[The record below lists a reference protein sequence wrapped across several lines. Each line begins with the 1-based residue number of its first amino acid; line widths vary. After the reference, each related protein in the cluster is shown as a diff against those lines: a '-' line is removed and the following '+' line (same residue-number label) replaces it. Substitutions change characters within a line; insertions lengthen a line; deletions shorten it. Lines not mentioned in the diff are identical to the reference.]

1 MKINAK
7 LSLNP
12 FPLKFNRYRVMNT
25 ACWKQT
31 ISVYPIVNLMNLRR
45 RLYFLL
51 ALIIVVHLV
60 GSLGYFIIFGG
71 EPEFLDCLYMTVVSL
86 TTVGYGEIIEVTGN
100 DTAQIFTMLLI
111 TFGMGI
117 ILYGISSL
125 TALFLEGELS
135 GLLRKKRMA
144 KQIDKLDD
152 HYIVCG
158 GGETGSGVIAEL
170 CKNSE
175 TAVLIET
182 NADRI
187 ERCKTICELLFIQG
201 DATED
206 ENLIM
211 AGIDRA
217 AGIVI
222 SLPSDK
228 DTLYVTMTA
237 RMLNH
242 KLRIISRMSNPLLQ
256 PKLIKAGADAV
267 VCPNSIGALRMAS
280 EMIRPTAVDFLD
292 HMLRS
297 GKGNLRIHEL
307 RVSQNSKFNQKEIRE
322 CGLKDSYDLLVL
334 GAKDDDNDI
343 EFNPSPT
350 RLLATGTT
358 LIVMGAVEEIARAK
372 DAF

>member
-1 MKINAK
+1 MGIRK
-7 LSLNP
+7 
-12 FPLKFNRYRVMNT
+12 
-25 ACWKQT
+25 
-31 ISVYPIVNLMNLRR
+31 

-60 GSLGYFIIFGG
+60 GSLGYYIIFDG

-100 DTAQIFTMLLI
+100 DTAQIFTMVLI
-111 TFGMGI
+111 TFGMGM

-135 GLLRKKRMA
+135 GFLRKKRMA
-144 KQIDKLDD
+144 KQIDKLKD

-170 CKNSE
+170 CKNNE

-182 NADRI
+182 DPERI
-187 ERCKTICELLFIQG
+187 ERCKTICELLYIEG

-206 ENLIM
+206 ENLM
-211 AGIDRA
+211 AAGIERA

-222 SLPSDK
+222 ALPSDK

-237 RMLNH
+237 RMLNQRI
-242 KLRIISRMSNPLLQ
+242 RIISRMSNQNLH
-256 PKLIKAGADAV
+256 PKLINAGANAV
-267 VCPNSIGALRMAS
+267 VCPNAIGALRMAS

-307 RVSQNSKFNQKEIRE
+307 TVSEKSKFNQKEIRA
-322 CGLKDSYDLLVL
+322 CGLKERYGLLVL
-334 GAKDDDNDI
+334 GAKDNTEDI
-343 EFNPSPT
+343 EFNPPPT
-350 RLLATGTT
+350 RLLTTGTT
-358 LIVMGAVEEIARAK
+358 LIVMGAVEEMARAQ
-372 DAF
+372 DVF

>member
-1 MKINAK
+1 MGIRK
-7 LSLNP
+7 
-12 FPLKFNRYRVMNT
+12 
-25 ACWKQT
+25 
-31 ISVYPIVNLMNLRR
+31 

-51 ALIIVVHLV
+51 ALIFVVILV
-60 GSLGYFIIFGG
+60 GSTGYYIIFDG
-71 EPEFLDCLYMTVVSL
+71 EPEFLDCIYMTVVSL
-86 TTVGYGEIIEVTGN
+86 TTVGYGEVIEVTGN
-100 DTAQIFTMLLI
+100 DTAQVFTMLLI

-135 GLLRKKRMA
+135 GFLRKKRMA
-144 KQIDKLDD
+144 KQIDKLKD

-158 GGETGSGVIAEL
+158 GGETGSGVITEL
-170 CKNSE
+170 CKNDE
-175 TAVLIET
+175 TAVLIESDT
-182 NADRI
+182 ERI
-187 ERCKTICELLFIQG
+187 ERCEAICELLFIQG

-206 ENLIM
+206 ENLIA
-211 AGIDRA
+211 AGIERA

-222 SLPSDK
+222 TLPSDK

-242 KLRIISRMSNPLLQ
+242 RLRIISRMSNPHLQ

-267 VCPNSIGALRMAS
+267 VCPNAIGALRMAS
-280 EMIRPTAVDFLD
+280 EMIRPAAVDFLD

-307 RVSQNSKFNQKEIRE
+307 TVSENSKFDRKEIQE
-322 CGLKDSYDLLVL
+322 CGLKERFGLLVL
-334 GAKDDDNDI
+334 GAKHNTDDI
-343 EFNPSPT
+343 EFNPPPT
-350 RLLATGTT
+350 RVLAAGTT
-358 LIVMGAVEEIARAK
+358 LIVMGAVDEIARAR

>member
-1 MKINAK
+1 
-7 LSLNP
+7 
-12 FPLKFNRYRVMNT
+12 
-25 ACWKQT
+25 
-31 ISVYPIVNLMNLRR
+31 
-45 RLYFLL
+45 
-51 ALIIVVHLV
+51 
-60 GSLGYFIIFGG
+60 
-71 EPEFLDCLYMTVVSL
+71 
-86 TTVGYGEIIEVTGN
+86 
-100 DTAQIFTMLLI
+100 MLLI
-111 TFGMGI
+111 TFGMGV

-135 GLLRKKRMA
+135 GFLRKKRMA
-144 KQIDKLDD
+144 KHIDKLND

-158 GGETGSGVIAEL
+158 GGETGSGVITEL
-170 CKNSE
+170 CQNNE

-182 NADRI
+182 DAERI
-187 ERCKTICELLFIQG
+187 ERCKAICELLFIQA

-206 ENLIM
+206 EILIA
-211 AGIDRA
+211 AGIERA

-237 RMLNH
+237 RMLNPG
-242 KLRIISRMSNPLLQ
+242 LRIISRMSNPQLQ

-267 VCPNSIGALRMAS
+267 VCPNAIGALRMAS

-307 RVSQNSKFNQKEIRE
+307 TVSQNSKFNQKEIRE
-322 CGLKDSYDLLVL
+322 CGLIDRYGLLVL
-334 GAKDDDNDI
+334 GAKDNADEI
-343 EFNPSPT
+343 EFNPPPN
-350 RLLATGTT
+350 RLLTAGTT
-358 LIVMGAVEEIARAK
+358 LIVMGAVEEIVRAR

>member
-1 MKINAK
+1 MAG
-7 LSLNP
+7 STG
-12 FPLKFNRYRVMNT
+12 Y
-25 ACWKQT
+25 
-31 ISVYPIVNLMNLRR
+31 Y
-45 RLYFLL
+45 
-51 ALIIVVHLV
+51 LI
-60 GSLGYFIIFGG
+60 FDG
-71 EPEFLDCLYMTVVSL
+71 EPRFLDCVYMTVVSL
-86 TTVGYGEIIEVTGN
+86 TTVGYGEVIEVTGN
-100 DTAQIFTMLLI
+100 DTAQIFTMVLI
-111 TFGMGI
+111 TFGMGV

-135 GLLRKKRMA
+135 GFLRKKRMA
-144 KQIDKLDD
+144 KQIDKLND

-158 GGETGSGVIAEL
+158 GGETGSGVISEL
-170 CKNSE
+170 CKNNE
-175 TAVLIET
+175 TTVLIET
-182 NADRI
+182 DAERI
-187 ERCKTICELLFIQG
+187 ERCKAICDLLFIHA

-206 ENLIM
+206 ENLIE
-211 AGIDRA
+211 AGIQRA

-222 SLPSDK
+222 ALSSDK
-228 DTLYVTMTA
+228 DNLYVTMTA
-237 RMLNH
+237 RMLNPE
-242 KLRIISRMSNPLLQ
+242 LRIISRMSNPQLQ

-267 VCPNSIGALRMAS
+267 VCPNAIGALRMAS

-307 RVSQNSKFNQKEIRE
+307 TVSQNSKFNQKEIHD
-322 CGLKDSYDLLVL
+322 CGLKERYDLLVL
-334 GAKDDDNDI
+334 GAKDNDNDI